1 MSENNI
7 KRLDMIFMK
16 IFPSTTDL
24 SALIRGQYPWDSI
37 KHIELLNAIELEFKI
52 KLNLKDSLKIV
63 DTKTTLRVLEN
74 RGVE

>member
-1 MSENNI
+1 
-7 KRLDMIFMK
+7 MK